1 MGTYRPA
8 TASER
13 RRYGVSHRLTGSK
26 WYKSSHA
33 ACVYPKLTSVSWR
46 DEARARKAQHTRALG
61 APQRFALTGDGAH
74 ACKLIADALN
84 KSDDELRVALCEARY
99 RDWLAQREA
108 VAAEPAPASPK
119 RERQR
124 SRRRSA
130 IDHAA
135 PAIDR
140 AYAAWVQ
147 KATID
152 CAYATWVQEAAP

>member
-8 TASER
+8 TVSER

-61 APQRFALTGDGAH
+61 APQRFALTGDGDHTRKVTHAH
-74 ACKLIADALN
+74 HAN
-84 KSDDELRVALCEARY
+84 DDELKVALCEARY

-108 VAAEPAPASPK
+108 AAAEPAPASPK
-119 RERQR
+119 RARTR
-124 SRRRSA
+124 SRQHASA
-130 IDHAA
+130 ATYQ
-135 PAIDR
+135 PSAIDR
-140 AYAAWVQ
+140 AYAAW
-147 KATID
+147 AGAD
-152 CAYATWVQEAAP
+152 R

>member
-33 ACVYPKLTSVSWR
+33 ACVYPKLTNVSWR

-61 APQRFALTGDGAH
+61 APQRFVLTGDGDHTH
-74 ACKLIADALN
+74 AVRHASHAN
-84 KSDDELRVALCEARY
+84 DDELKIALCEARY

-108 VAAEPAPASPK
+108 AAAERP
-119 RERQR
+119 
-124 SRRRSA
+124 RRRRPSA
-130 IDHAA
+130 ATYQ
-135 PAIDR
+135 PTAIDR
-140 AYAAWVQ
+140 AYAAW
-147 KATID
+147 AGAD
-152 CAYATWVQEAAP
+152 D